1 MEKSTLGMIAI
12 FMLICMQGLAWVL
25 NKDGAVTATLFGLI
39 GLIAGS
45 IFGFSYGTKGGGAP
59 GEGG

>member
-1 MEKSTLGMIAI
+1 MEKTTLGMIAI
-12 FMLICMQGLAWVL
+12 AMLLTMQGLAWIL

-45 IFGFSYGTKGGGAP
+45 IFGFEYGKKTQEK
-59 GEGG
+59 

>member
-1 MEKSTLGMIAI
+1 MEKTKYGILAIGILATL
-12 FMLICMQGLAWVL
+12 QGAAWIL

-45 IFGFSYGTKGGGAP
+45 IFGFTITKK
-59 GEGG
+59 EGK

>member
-1 MEKSTLGMIAI
+1 MMEKTTLGMIAI
-12 FMLICMQGLAWVL
+12 GMLLVMQGLAWVL

-45 IFGFSYGTKGGGAP
+45 IFGFEYGVKKGGG
-59 GEGG
+59 E

>member
-1 MEKSTLGMIAI
+1 MEKNTMGLIAI
-12 FMLICMQGLAWVL
+12 GMLVCLQGTAWIL

-45 IFGFSYGTKGGGAP
+45 ILGFAYNKGETK
-59 GEGG
+59 

>member
-1 MEKSTLGMIAI
+1 MEKTKLQYGLLAIGVLATL
-12 FMLICMQGLAWVL
+12 QGVAWVC

-45 IFGFSYGTKGGGAP
+45 IFGFTIGKKEA
-59 GEGG
+59 

>member
-1 MEKSTLGMIAI
+1 MTFDKLKAGLIAVAILATL
-12 FMLICMQGLAWVL
+12 QGLAWIL

-45 IFGFSYGTKGGGAP
+45 IFGFEFAKFK
-59 GEGG
+59 EK